1 MYLYKV
7 NNLINIKYI
16 WKGGNYMNFL
26 ENFISVLNNY
36 LWSYIL
42 IALLI
47 TLGLFF
53 SFKSKFV
60 QIRYFKEMFRLL
72 GEGASKSGR
81 EKHKGKK
88 GVSSFQ
94 AFCISTASRVGT
106 GNLAGVAIAIASGGP
121 GAVFWMWLI
130 ALIGGA
136 SSFVESTLAQI
147 YKVEDEHGFRG
158 GPAYYMEKALNK
170 KWMGIIFSILITI
183 SYGLVFN
190 SVQANTISLAFEQAF
205 GVNTLII
212 GLILAVLTSLIIFGG
227 VKRIARVTEIIVPI
241 MAITYVIVALFV
253 IFRNIGSIPSIFS
266 LIIENAFGI
275 KQVVGGGLGAAVL
288 MGIKRG
294 LFSNEAG
301 MGSAPNA
308 AATANVTHPAK
319 QGLIQTLGVFT
330 DTILICSATSFIV
343 LISGSYLKSDLT
355 GIQLTQT
362 ALSSQVGSWGN
373 TFIAICI
380 FLFAFSSVIG
390 NYYYGETNIEF
401 LKGSRTSLFLY
412 RICVI
417 GMVIFGSIAKI
428 QIVWDMADL
437 FMGFMAIIN
446 LIAIT
451 MLSKIAFAALKDYDR
466 QKKQGIEPVF
476 YADSIEGLNNIEC
489 WPTRE
494 ESEKLA

>member
-1 MYLYKV
+1 
-7 NNLINIKYI
+7 
-16 WKGGNYMNFL
+16 MNFL

-47 TLGLFF
+47 ILGLFF

-212 GLILAVLTSLIIFGG
+212 GLILAILTSLIIFGG

-253 IFRNIGSIPSIFS
+253 IFKNIGSIPSIFS

-401 LKGSRTSLFLY
+401 LKGSKTSLFLY
-412 RICVI
+412 RLCVI

>member
-1 MYLYKV
+1 
-7 NNLINIKYI
+7 
-16 WKGGNYMNFL
+16 MNFL

-47 TLGLFF
+47 ILGLFF

-121 GAVFWMWLI
+121 GAVFWMWII

-147 YKVEDEHGFRG
+147 YKVEDKHGFRG

-190 SVQANTISLAFEQAF
+190 SVQSNTISLAFEQAF

-212 GLILAVLTSLIIFGG
+212 GLILAILTSLIIFGG
-227 VKRIARVTEIIVPI
+227 VKRIAKVTEIIVPI

-253 IFRNIGSIPSIFS
+253 ILKNLGSIPSIFS

-401 LKGSRTSLFLY
+401 LKGSKTSLFLY
-412 RICVI
+412 RLCVI
-417 GMVIFGSIAKI
+417 GMVLFGSIAKI

-446 LIAIT
+446 LIAIA
-451 MLSKIAFAALKDYDR
+451 MLSKISFAALKDYDR

>member
-1 MYLYKV
+1 MSF
-7 NNLINIKYI
+7 I
-16 WKGGNYMNFL
+16 

-47 TLGLFF
+47 ILGLFF

-60 QIRYFKEMFRLL
+60 QIRYFKEMFTLL
-72 GEGASKSGR
+72 GEGASKSAR
-81 EKHKGKK
+81 EKHKEKK

-241 MAITYVIVALFV
+241 MAIAYVIVALFV
-253 IFRNIGSIPSIFS
+253 ILKNIGSIPSIFS

-275 KQVVGGGLGAAVL
+275 KQVVGGDLGAAVL
-288 MGIKRG
+288 IGIKRG

-355 GIQLTQT
+355 GIQLTQA

-401 LKGSRTSLFLY
+401 LKGSKTSLFLY

-417 GMVIFGSIAKI
+417 GMVLFGSVAKI
-428 QIVWDMADL
+428 QIVWDTADL

-446 LIAIT
+446 LIAIS

-476 YADSIEGLNNIEC
+476 YADSIEGLDNIEC